1 MATKPS
7 TRNALLALAVG
18 GFGIGTGEFVT
29 LGLLPNVASS
39 IHVSIPRAGNLVSAY
54 ALGVVVGAPLL
65 TAAAVRFTRKRF
77 LIVMAIAMAVGN
89 FISAAAPTFATLAFA
104 RFLTGLPHG
113 AYFGVATVVAA
124 SLVRPSRRSSAMAV
138 VFAGLTISN
147 IVGVPLATLLG
158 QQTSW
163 RVVYSLVGVIQILA
177 AVAVLSFVPAGQAE
191 PEAAANIRHELRAF
205 RQPQIWLCLAI
216 ATIAG
221 ASLFCTF
228 SYITPMMTHVAHYP
242 AGAITLLLV
251 LFGIG
256 MTIGNLVGARLADR
270 ALMRTVCFAIAGEAI
285 VAGAFFFGA
294 HDKGAS
300 AALILLF
307 PAFSVGLV
315 PGLQSRI
322 VSLAGGA
329 PNLAAASIQAA
340 FNVANSV
347 GAFLGGIV
355 IAAGLG
361 YSSPNLVAAALAIG
375 GLGIALWSA
384 KLAAATPGNE
394 DAGCRLGEHA
404 LRRRSRFRLSAR

>member
-1 MATKPS
+1 LATTSRP

-29 LGLLPNVASS
+29 LGLLPNVAAS

-77 LIVMAIAMAVGN
+77 LIVMALAMALGN
-89 FISAAAPTFATLAFA
+89 FVSALAPNFTTLAIA

-124 SLVRPSRRSSAMAV
+124 SLVRRSRRSSAMAV

-158 QQTSW
+158 QHTSW
-163 RVVYSLVGVIQILA
+163 RLVYTLVGMIQLLA
-177 AVAVLSFVPAGQAE
+177 ALAVVGFVPMGQAE
-191 PEAAANIRHELRAF
+191 PEAEHRHIRHELRAF

-242 AGAITLLLV
+242 EGAITGLLV

-285 VAGAFFFGA
+285 VAGLFFFGA
-294 HDKGAS
+294 HDKPAS
-300 AALILLF
+300 AVLILLF

-315 PGLQSRI
+315 PGLQSQI

-347 GAFLGGIV
+347 GALLGGIV

-361 YSSPNLVAAALAIG
+361 YSSPNLVAAALAVA
-375 GLGIALWSA
+375 GLGVALWTA
-384 KLAAATPGNE
+384 KLAARARATKVPDAVVAKMRLDAAPG
-394 DAGCRLGEHA
+394 
-404 LRRRSRFRLSAR
+404 SR